1 MAETEREKY
10 RGLTARAWAGI
21 ALGVVALGSFFY
33 VLTTLG
39 PRGMNNN
46 PVVSQALNANQWK
59 LSGQIEVIEQ
69 RYRDYS
75 PDQPIPAGLKED
87 AAKAIALQEQLLRI
101 NPETGA
107 AQTDRLA
114 RLLMARDTLAA
125 LEVWPRIEALEKELP
140 DAEGVKRTECLTEL
154 LKLRHEINQSRAS
167 ARYKDL
173 ARETQLER
181 TLMTAQAEPLRAQVD
196 EVWARA
202 RAAVKEQNW
211 MAALDD
217 YTKARELM
225 DEVNQ
230 RFARTRYSDIGFQT
244 QLLAMETSLQGAYE
258 AGEIEVLVKGAEEAA
273 KLENRPQS
281 ADQYQQAAALQMK
294 LNQKWPKSRFAS
306 DQRPEL
312 LETKRQTVLAE
323 GLLEAAHQQDQAV
336 NQLLAQRRTL
346 AAVTAIQKINALF
359 KSIEKDYARS
369 GINDAGLAK
378 KYAYLLTASNDLR
391 SWQDEIYRKLVPIP
405 DNENLMTMRSW
416 VDQKTYQQLM
426 RFNPSRERGE
436 RRAADSVT
444 WSDAQEFCRR
454 LGWVLGRRVR
464 LPRASET
471 SSIEQIAGGA
481 AATEST
487 QEKPRFSEWLDADE
501 AATQAPITQRGGVD
515 EVEPNLTDKAATS
528 VLDKTTQSRGLSF
541 RVVVEI
547 PET

>member
-21 ALGVVALGSFFY
+21 ALGVLALGGFFY

-39 PRGMNNN
+39 PNSVNH
-46 PVVSQALNANQWK
+46 PAVSQALNATQWK
-59 LSGQIEVIEQ
+59 LSGQIEGIEQ
-69 RYRDYS
+69 RYKDYS
-75 PDQPIPAGLKED
+75 PDQPMPAGLKED
-87 AAKAIALQEQLLRI
+87 VAKAIVLQEQLLRI
-101 NPETGA
+101 NPETGS
-107 AQTDRLA
+107 AQTDRLE

-125 LEVWPRIEALEKELP
+125 LAVWPRIEALEKELP
-140 DAEGVKRTECLTEL
+140 DAEGARRIEGLTEL
-154 LKLRHEINQSRAS
+154 LKLRREINQGRAS

-181 TLMTAQAEPLRAQVD
+181 TLMTAQAEPLKAQVN
-196 EVWARA
+196 EVWSQA

-211 MAALDD
+211 MTALDD

-258 AGEIEVLVKGAEEAA
+258 AAEIDVLVKGAEEAA
-273 KLENRPQS
+273 RLGDRTQS

-323 GLLEAAHQQDQAV
+323 GLLEAAHQQDQTV

-346 AAVTAIQKINALF
+346 AAVTAIQEIHTLF
-359 KSIEKDYARS
+359 QRIERDYARS
-369 GINDAGLAK
+369 GLNDAGLAK

-391 SWQDEIYRKLVPIP
+391 ALQDAIYRKLVPMP
-405 DNENLMTMRSW
+405 ESENLMTTRSS
-416 VDQKTYQQLM
+416 VNQKSYEQLM

-436 RRAADSVT
+436 QRAVDSVT
-444 WSDAQEFCRR
+444 WGDAQEFCRR
-454 LGWVLGRRVR
+454 LGWVLGRQVR
-464 LPRASET
+464 LPRASEVLL
-471 SSIEQIAGGA
+471 IDQIDGSDA
-481 AATEST
+481 APEST
-487 QEKPRFSEWLDADE
+487 QAKPLFSEWLDADE
-501 AATQAPITQRGGVD
+501 AATQAPIIRRGGAD
-515 EVEPNLTDKAATS
+515 EVDPNSTDKDATS
-528 VLDKTTQSRGLSF
+528 VLDKKTPSRNLSF

-547 PET
+547 PES